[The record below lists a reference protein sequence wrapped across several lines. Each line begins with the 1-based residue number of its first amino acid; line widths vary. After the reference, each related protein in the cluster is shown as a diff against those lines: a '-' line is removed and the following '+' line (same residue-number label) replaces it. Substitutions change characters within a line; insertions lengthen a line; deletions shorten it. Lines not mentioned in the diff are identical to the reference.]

1 MTQRSNASAKL
12 YIGTKL
18 SLTLLLAITA
28 VGYAPLVQAAD
39 ITIEK
44 AAPRSNLQV
53 AIVPFAGAESIS
65 GIISNDLTNLGQFS
79 LDNNLPER
87 PHSSGEVTLPVWQHK
102 AVPYLV
108 VGNTRTN
115 RGDVEINFEV
125 INVGTGEVMQGAQ
138 QVKTKNNPQA
148 LRLAGHKVADKIY
161 EILTGIKGDFSG
173 KIAYVIESGTPKNRV
188 SRLVISDVDGYNPQI
203 IQTVNNGTIKAL
215 TPSAN
220 GRTFTYTVQQAGYPV
235 VYSADVMG
243 GGVTNLTPFKANNLG
258 ASVGPDGSVIF
269 SSDFEGGKPQI
280 YLASGGTPRR
290 LTNDPVGAIFPS
302 WAPDGRSFVF
312 TSDRNGNN
320 RGQVFRYNMGSGS
333 VQQLT
338 RGGLNSMGRIS
349 NDGKKMSYLAGTNQ
363 GMVMDLASGSATGV
377 NNVGLSEAPGISP
390 NGQHYIYSSRNVITI
405 VSNGKTVSISP
416 SQNGVP
422 NGTIYGPIWLNP
434 EANNSQT
441 NPVR

>member
-1 MTQRSNASAKL
+1 MIQRMCFSQRHPMS
-12 YIGTKL
+12 KL
-18 SLTLLLAITA
+18 SLAMLLSMTA
-28 VGYAPLVQAAD
+28 VWQLPSAQAAD

-44 AAPRSNLQV
+44 AAPRSNMQV

-65 GIISNDLTNLGQFS
+65 SIITNDLTNLGQFS

-108 VGNTRTN
+108 VGSTRTN
-115 RGDVEINFEV
+115 RGDVEMSFEV
-125 INVGTGEVMQGAQ
+125 IKVSTGQVMQGPQ
-138 QVKTKNNPQA
+138 QVKTKNTPQA
-148 LRLAGHKVADKIY
+148 LRLAGHQVADRIY

-173 KIAYVIESGTPKNRV
+173 KIAYVVESGTPKNRV
-188 SRLVISDVDGYNPQI
+188 SRLVVSDVDGYNPQV
-203 IQTVNNGTIKAL
+203 IQTINNGTIKAL
-215 TPSAN
+215 NPSAN
-220 GRTFTYTVQQAGYPV
+220 GRTFTYSVQQSGYPV

-243 GGVTNLTPFKANNLG
+243 GGITNLTPFKANNFG
-258 ASVGPDGSVIF
+258 ASVSADGSVLF
-269 SSDFEGGKPQI
+269 SSDFEGAKPQI
-280 YLASGGTPRR
+280 YLASGGAPRR

-320 RGQVFRYNMGSGS
+320 RGQVYRYNLGSGG
-333 VQQLT
+333 VQQIT
-338 RGGLNSMGRIS
+338 RGGLNAMGRIS

-363 GMVMDLASGSATGV
+363 GMVMDLTTGSSTAV
-377 NNVGLSEAPGISP
+377 NNAGMSEAPSISP

-416 SQNGVP
+416 SQNGAP
-422 NGTIYGPIWLNP
+422 SGTIYGPIWLNP
-434 EANNSQT
+434 DANNSR
-441 NPVR
+441 VR